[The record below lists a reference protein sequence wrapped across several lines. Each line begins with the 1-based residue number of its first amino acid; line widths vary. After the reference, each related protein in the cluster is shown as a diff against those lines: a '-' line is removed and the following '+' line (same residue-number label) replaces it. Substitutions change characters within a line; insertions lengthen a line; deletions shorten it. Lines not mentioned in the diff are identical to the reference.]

1 MNSKNKAFDKADIA
15 LTSWMAVKGILLL
28 RISIGIIFF
37 WFGFLKFFQGMSPA
51 ETLAVKTIDNI
62 TFHLLNEKLIITV
75 LAVWETLIGIGL
87 IFNIYLRVTL
97 LLLLLQ
103 VLGTFTP
110 VFLFP
115 SEVFAVFPYAL
126 TLEGQ
131 YIVKNIVIISAAIVI
146 GATVRG
152 GKLSN

>member
-15 LTSWMAVKGILLL
+15 LTSWMAVKGIFLL

>member
-110 VFLFP
+110 VFLLP